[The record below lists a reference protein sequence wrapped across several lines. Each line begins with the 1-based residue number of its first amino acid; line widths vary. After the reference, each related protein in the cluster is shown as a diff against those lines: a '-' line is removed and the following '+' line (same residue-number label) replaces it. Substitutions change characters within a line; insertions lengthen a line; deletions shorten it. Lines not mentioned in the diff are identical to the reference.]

1 MQFRFGFD
9 SDFSDARKRG
19 FREPVKT
26 ELRFPKN
33 GLEVHDHGVLDRENC
48 SHEHLDFCNNC
59 NEFYC
64 LDCTEQHSKLREV
77 FLERFLKSDHC
88 QSMET
93 LRDYLLTDGFI
104 VGVPDIH
111 QPIKLEET
119 AVLKDF
125 DRLTQYLIREEEITS

>member
-1 MQFRFGFD
+1 MMKIVLKSKD
-9 SDFSDARKRG
+9 
-19 FREPVKT
+19 
-26 ELRFPKN
+26 LRQKVFLMK
-33 GLEVHDHGVLDRENC
+33 LERI
-48 SHEHLDFCNNC
+48 
-59 NEFYC
+59 
-64 LDCTEQHSKLREV
+64 
-77 FLERFLKSDHC
+77 LERFLKSDHC